1 MLDKFWILLLFPLFG
16 AAFNGILGKKLP
28 ARLIGIIGS
37 LTVLSSFGV
46 AAWAMTGPA
55 DASNVVPAAAMAAR
69 PFLFLKSFI
78 VFLSC
83 ANANRLLYVEYE
95 NLAVADLAGGG

>member
-37 LTVLSSFGV
+37 LTVLASFGV
-46 AAWAMTGPA
+46 AVLSFVQLLGMSPA
-55 DASNVVPAAAMAAR
+55 ERAVTNHLFTWIQAGGFVAECS
-69 PFLFLKSFI
+69 FLFDP
-78 VFLSC
+78 LS
-83 ANANRLLYVEYE
+83 
-95 NLAVADLAGGG
+95 AVMI